1 MIPGRS
7 IRGICEGDS
16 VATEFIP
23 QLIELYRQGRFPFDR
38 LIKFYAFE
46 DINMAIDDAAKGLT
60 IKPVLRIAAA

>member
-1 MIPGRS
+1 
-7 IRGICEGDS
+7 